1 MVPRTQALHPS
12 DNLNHL
18 EEEDVKPDIDE
29 ATPDG
34 RVVAGGERPARF
46 ATVEYCPD

>member
-1 MVPRTQALHPS
+1 
-12 DNLNHL
+12 LNHL

-46 ATVEYCPD
+46 ATVEICPD